1 MTIDQIK
8 QIIEAGAAAENYLE
22 KNSYNLGNPD
32 YPQYQ
37 REKYDFGSSCNDVQD
52 KRAALEKYKHFRT
65 FFIEKILIDGKIT
78 LDEFRD
84 SLINRT
90 EGKTR
95 ERLSKKLDNM
105 KKSCGVAEDAR
116 RRIITEITCDLFDSQ
131 GSDTVV
137 TAFLRNEKKVVNA
150 VPQQGAPGVNAGPRQ
165 GAQGV
170 NAGPRQGAQGVNAV
184 PQQNVQV
191 KQLGAERFNAVSKSA
206 LAYNGPKTDF
216 TKKYPHLDENAE
228 LTQQEKDDFGK
239 LVMFFRET
247 KEKKHFKDSL
257 SLLEQEAGKEMK
269 VLKDAHLAKFKFD
282 QLRLAY
288 TELFKVMFETKAAML
303 NFILGQVEEGELS
316 DSGKAVRNKLV
327 NAQSDRSKDI
337 KFITETILRAD
348 VDGNGAFLDAF
359 RNAAGKLTKKQ
370 VRDAVFNMNKL
381 EKNVFP
387 DEIKDLD
394 ERTLHPAE
402 KLIENYKNGLES
414 AKGGIKEEDQ
424 DQDLLKSLETFNT
437 LFTKPDIDYYK
448 EEYFVGEYAQKVI
461 DNQAR
466 TDRTGYMGQEYDRF
480 FANAPGDPK
489 TGMAGIAES
498 NAADAI
504 EQTKF
509 EISQEKADGYVQLMK
524 GVAELSGVNDN
535 DPILNDG
542 TANNA
547 EKRLID
553 TAGKIQG
560 GLAAGDHSKLK
571 EDINSY
577 VKLQRGFE
585 KLLNDTSKVNM
596 FLILKKKKL

>member
-52 KRAALEKYKHFRT
+52 KRTALEKYKHFRT

-150 VPQQGAPGVNAGPRQ
+150 VPQQGAP
-165 GAQGV
+165 GV

-288 TELFKVMFETKAAML
+288 TELFKVMFGTKEAML
-303 NFILGQVEEGELS
+303 DFILGQVEKVELS
-316 DSGKAVRNKLV
+316 DSGKAVWNKLV
-327 NAQSDRSKDI
+327 NARSDHSKDI
-337 KFITETILRAD
+337 KYITETILRAD
-348 VDGNGAFLDAF
+348 VDGNGAFLNAF

-370 VRDAVFNMNKL
+370 VRYR
-381 EKNVFP
+381 
-387 DEIKDLD
+387 I
-394 ERTLHPAE
+394 
-402 KLIENYKNGLES
+402 G
-414 AKGGIKEEDQ
+414 
-424 DQDLLKSLETFNT
+424 SLCCYSN
-437 LFTKPDIDYYK
+437 
-448 EEYFVGEYAQKVI
+448 QK
-461 DNQAR
+461 R
-466 TDRTGYMGQEYDRF
+466 REGW
-480 FANAPGDPK
+480 
-489 TGMAGIAES
+489 
-498 NAADAI
+498 
-504 EQTKF
+504 
-509 EISQEKADGYVQLMK
+509 L
-524 GVAELSGVNDN
+524 
-535 DPILNDG
+535 
-542 TANNA
+542 
-547 EKRLID
+547 
-553 TAGKIQG
+553 
-560 GLAAGDHSKLK
+560 
-571 EDINSY
+571 
-577 VKLQRGFE
+577 
-585 KLLNDTSKVNM
+585 
-596 FLILKKKKL
+596 